1 MNFMNQISSGTA
13 FVVGIAAGVPSFVAA
28 SINGETMSTM
38 GGIALGVIGLGWA
51 IYRSS
56 NDQRFNTI
64 LSRLDRAEE
73 EAEKYRIELTNANDE
88 NIKIKK
94 DRSEVVAN
102 YELLKKRLAV
112 HVCPVAADPNHKC
125 TLPDLLN
132 ITL

>member
-13 FVVGIAAGVPSFVAA
+13 LIVGAAAGIPSFVAA

-64 LSRLDRAEE
+64 LNRLDRAEK
-73 EAEKYRIELTNANDE
+73 EADQYRDDATKAEVQAGKLTVE
-88 NIKIKK
+88 
-94 DRSEVVAN
+94 
-102 YELLKKRLAV
+102 LAV
-112 HVCPVAADPNHKC
+112 VKERLKRYESNVE
-125 TLPDLLN
+125 
-132 ITL
+132 